1 MSRKEAENE
10 LYYIPQ
16 ILEPYF
22 LGTAPGFDIR
32 DSIPCRFL
40 LKRYNCLQ
48 NSRCQFHDNPMG

>member
-22 LGTAPGFDIR
+22 VGTAPGFDIQ
-32 DSIPCRFL
+32 DSMPSRFL
-40 LKRYNCLQ
+40 LKRYNCL
-48 NSRCQFHDNPMG
+48 